1 VAKNTKKDLLSVKN
15 RSFLNK
21 DFDSFRSELLDYART
36 YFPDKIQDFSEAS
49 LGGLFLDLA
58 SYVGDVSS
66 FYLDH
71 QFRELDPETAVERE
85 NIERMA
91 RTAGVK
97 ITGASPA
104 VASIFFTIEVPS
116 EQVGSKYQ
124 PQESLLPILLKD
136 STLISDNSIV
146 FSTTQDL
153 DFSEKDETG
162 ALVATIELKSTDASG
177 NPATYL
183 ITRETTCVS
192 GDLATE
198 TFEIP
203 DTFKSFRT
211 LTLENSNVSQ
221 ILDLRDDEGNTYYEV
236 DSLVQDTVYVGSDN
250 NSSDSFTV
258 NQSLAI
264 KPAPYRFITT
274 TSTSTGL
281 TTVRFGS
288 GKGDTMDGD
297 IVPDPSALSLPLY
310 GKTNFNRFSID
321 PENLLKTR
329 TLGISP
335 KGTKLTVLYRFGGGL
350 SHNVGAQS
358 ITSLGS
364 IAMKF
369 LKSPNDNAAR
379 SVRISIYGSNKSPAT
394 GGEDP
399 PTLDQIRGLISS
411 ARNLQSRIV
420 TKKDLLA
427 RVYTMPPEF
436 GRVFR
441 ASVRSN
447 PTNPLSSL
455 LYIIGRD
462 RNGFLQMSP
471 DTLKKNIS
479 TYLNEFRLVADAIDI
494 LDAQIINIGVD
505 FEIAVLPNFSKE
517 AVLKNCIGKLI
528 EYFNIENFQ
537 IEESILISDLNNLI
551 FNVTGVLSVT
561 NIKIKNLSRPIGT
574 RVYAN
579 NTYNIPANTK
589 KGILFTPPGGI
600 FELKYPNSD
609 IRGTAV

>member
-1 VAKNTKKDLLSVKN
+1 VAQNTKKDLIAIKN

-21 DFDSFRSELLDYART
+21 DFASFRAELLEYART

-71 QFRELDPETAVERE
+71 QFRELDPQTAVERA

-104 VASIFFTIEVPS
+104 VATVSFTIQVPA
-116 EQVGSKYQ
+116 EQQGSKYQ
-124 PQESLLPILLKD
+124 PQTSALPILLKE
-136 STLISDNSIV
+136 STVIADNSIV
-146 FSTTQDL
+146 FNTVQDI
-153 DFSEKDETG
+153 DFGERDEVGT
-162 ALVATIELKSTDASG
+162 LIATVEIKSTDASG
-177 NPATYL
+177 NPSAYL
-183 ITRETTCVS
+183 LTRKVTCVS
-192 GDLATE
+192 GDRVAE

-203 DTFKSFRT
+203 DTFEAFRT
-211 LTLENSNVSQ
+211 ISLGNSNVSQ

-236 DSLVQDTVYVGSDN
+236 ESLVQDTVYVGTSNQDG
-250 NSSDSFTV
+250 DSFQV
-258 NQSLAI
+258 NQSLAVR
-264 KPAPYRFITT
+264 PAPYRFITT
-274 TSTSTGL
+274 TTTSTGI
-281 TTVRFGS
+281 TTIRFGS
-288 GKGDTMDGD
+288 GRGDTLDKD
-297 IVPDPSALSLPLY
+297 IVPDPADLSLPLY
-310 GKTNFNRFSID
+310 GRTNFNRFSID

-335 KGTKLTVLYRFGGGL
+335 KGTNLTVQYRYGGGL
-350 SHNVGAQS
+350 SHNVGARA
-358 ITSLGS
+358 ITALGS

-369 LKSPNDNAAR
+369 P
-379 SVRISIYGSNKSPAT
+379 GSPASLT
-394 GGEDP
+394 SRAVRTSVFASNERPAIGGEDA

-441 ASVRSN
+441 ASVRTN
-447 PTNPLSSL
+447 PVNPLSSL
-455 LYIIGRD
+455 LYIINRD
-462 RNGFLQMSP
+462 RNGFLQTSP
-471 DTLKKNIS
+471 DTLKKNLAN
-479 TYLNEFRLVADAIDI
+479 YLNEFRLIADAIDI
-494 LDAQIINIGVD
+494 LDSQIINIGID
-505 FEIAVLPNFSKE
+505 FEISVQPNFSKE
-517 AVLKNCIGKLI
+517 AVLKSCIQKLI
-528 EYFNIENFQ
+528 TYFNIENFQ
-537 IEESILISDLNNLI
+537 IEESILLSDLTNII

-561 NIKIKNLSRPIGT
+561 NIKVRNLTGAVGT
-574 RVYAN
+574 RSYAN
-579 NTYNIPANTK
+579 NTYNISANTK

-600 FELKYPNSD
+600 FEVKYLNED
-609 IRGTAV
+609 IRGTVS